1 MDTITLPTAADM
13 HIHLRQGSLM
23 TMVTPAVA
31 EGGVSI
37 CYVMV
42 TLLSFF
48 LPCLFFPV
56 LPFYLSIAH
65 LLRVVSVDEYL
76 NPSPNHRSHFSL
88 MYVCNDK

>member
-42 TLLSFF
+42 RSS
-48 LPCLFFPV
+48 LFFIS
-56 LPFYLSIAH
+56 FTH
-65 LLRVVSVDEYL
+65 T
-76 NPSPNHRSHFSL
+76 SL
-88 MYVCNDK
+88 KS

>member
-42 TLLSFF
+42 TLLSSLRPCLLFFF
-48 LPCLFFPV
+48 LSPCVTF
-56 LPFYLSIAH
+56 LSFDGVFA
-65 LLRVVSVDEYL
+65 RDGV
-76 NPSPNHRSHFSL
+76 N
-88 MYVCNDK
+88 

>member
-42 TLLSFF
+42 TLLLS
-48 LPCLFFPV
+48 LPCLFFSLV
-56 LPFYLSIAH
+56 LSFCFSMAN
-65 LLRVVSVDEYL
+65 LLRIMSIDEYP
-76 NPSPNHRSHFSL
+76 NPSPNRRSLSFLS
-88 MYVCNDK
+88 

>member
-42 TLLSFF
+42 GA
-48 LPCLFFPV
+48 LPPPFPA
-56 LPFYLSIAH
+56 PQAH
-65 LLRVVSVDEYL
+65 RLDGV
-76 NPSPNHRSHFSL
+76 N
-88 MYVCNDK
+88 